1 MLKTGKLDSEVLKRI
16 IFDNIK
22 FKRDEIITRPG
33 IGEDCAEIDF
43 GEYICVMST
52 DPITASVSDI
62 GRLSIHISCND
73 IASNGVQPVGI
84 MLAVMLPVGTTE
96 EDIETIMKQAAAA
109 AELMEVEII
118 GGHTEITPAV
128 NKPVIVSTAIG
139 RQPKNKIKQEIKTG
153 DKIFITKYCGIEGTG
168 IIACDCRDEVKSILT
183 SEELDEAEAMLDMV
197 SVVKEGVIAGDI
209 GVSAM
214 HDITEG
220 GVLGATLL
228 FDHWFGLSPAVSSFV
243 LNIACYVLGWRTL
256 GKSFIAY
263 SAIAAC
269 GYSASYAICELF
281 PPLWPGIA
289 SLPLLASVVGALFI
303 GGGAGMAPMRSHIFH
318 LFKTEKIDTPVTF
331 WYGARSK
338 REIFYEE
345 QFEEIE
351 KEFPNFKFHI
361 ALSEPK
367 EEDNWKGY
375 TGFIHQVIFENYLKN
390 HDAPEDIEY
399 YLCGPPMMTAA
410 MTKMLDGLGVPE
422 ENIMYDNFG
431 A

>member
-22 FKRDEIITRPG
+22 FKREEIITRPG

-52 DPITASVSDI
+52 DPITASVKDI

-96 EDIETIMKQAAAA
+96 NDVETIMKQAAAA

-139 RQPKNKIKQEIKTG
+139 RQPKTKVRQEISIG
-153 DKIFITKYCGIEGTG
+153 DKIFITKFCGIEGTG
-168 IIACDCRDEVKSILT
+168 IIACDCAEEVSKILT
-183 SEELDEAEAMLDMV
+183 PEEITEAAAMLDMV

-220 GVLGATLL
+220 GVLGAVWELCQVA
-228 FDHWFGLSPAVSSFV
+228 GLGA
-243 LNIACYVLGWRTL
+243 
-256 GKSFIAY
+256 
-263 SAIAAC
+263 AIDIN
-269 GYSASYAICELF
+269 AI
-281 PPLWPGIA
+281 PVKP
-289 SLPLLASVVGALFI
+289 V
-303 GGGAGMAPMRSHIFH
+303 
-318 LFKTEKIDTPVTF
+318 TEKICNHFGIDYLRLISSGCMLMIAPPEKQAELESRIDMITCIGEVKPCD
-331 WYGARSK
+331 YGVKMITGGLSL
-338 REIFYEE
+338 I
-345 QFEEIE
+345 
-351 KEFPNFKFHI
+351 HI
-361 ALSEPK
+361 
-367 EEDNWKGY
+367 
-375 TGFIHQVIFENYLKN
+375 
-390 HDAPEDIEY
+390 
-399 YLCGPPMMTAA
+399 
-410 MTKMLDGLGVPE
+410 
-422 ENIMYDNFG
+422 
-431 A
+431 

>member
-84 MLAVMLPVGTTE
+84 MLAVMLPAGTTE

-220 GVLGATLL
+220 GVLGAVWELCQVA
-228 FDHWFGLSPAVSSFV
+228 GLGAEI
-243 LNIACYVLGWRTL
+243 NIADIPVKPVTQKICAHFDIDYLRLISSGCML
-256 GKSFIAY
+256 IIAPQEKQQELE
-263 SAIAAC
+263 SRIDMIKCIGEVKPAEFGVMMITDKGAEAIAPPE
-269 GYSASYAICELF
+269 SDELYK
-281 PPLWPGIA
+281 A
-289 SLPLLASVVGALFI
+289 V
-303 GGGAGMAPMRSHIFH
+303 
-318 LFKTEKIDTPVTF
+318 K
-331 WYGARSK
+331 
-338 REIFYEE
+338 
-345 QFEEIE
+345 
-351 KEFPNFKFHI
+351 
-361 ALSEPK
+361 
-367 EEDNWKGY
+367 
-375 TGFIHQVIFENYLKN
+375 
-390 HDAPEDIEY
+390 
-399 YLCGPPMMTAA
+399 
-410 MTKMLDGLGVPE
+410 
-422 ENIMYDNFG
+422 
-431 A
+431 

>member
-52 DPITASVSDI
+52 DPITASVKDI

-96 EDIETIMKQAAAA
+96 NDVETIMKQAAAA

-139 RQPKNKIKQEIKTG
+139 RQPKNKLRQEISIG
-153 DKIFITKYCGIEGTG
+153 DKIFITKFCGIEGTG
-168 IIACDCRDEVKSILT
+168 IIACDCAEEVSEILT
-183 SEELDEAEAMLDMV
+183 PEEITEAAAMLDMV

-220 GVLGATLL
+220 GVLGAVWELCQVA
-228 FDHWFGLSPAVSSFV
+228 GLGA
-243 LNIACYVLGWRTL
+243 
-256 GKSFIAY
+256 
-263 SAIAAC
+263 AIDIN
-269 GYSASYAICELF
+269 AI
-281 PPLWPGIA
+281 PVKP
-289 SLPLLASVVGALFI
+289 V
-303 GGGAGMAPMRSHIFH
+303 
-318 LFKTEKIDTPVTF
+318 TEKICKHFGIDYLRLISSGCMLIIAPPEKQAELESRIDMITCIGEVKPCD
-331 WYGARSK
+331 YGVKMITGAG
-338 REIFYEE
+338 
-345 QFEEIE
+345 IE
-351 KEFPNFKFHI
+351 
-361 ALSEPK
+361 
-367 EEDNWKGY
+367 
-375 TGFIHQVIFENYLKN
+375 TV
-390 HDAPEDIEY
+390 AP
-399 YLCGPPMMTAA
+399 
-410 MTKMLDGLGVPE
+410 PE
-422 ENIMYDNFG
+422 SDELYK
-431 A
+431 AVK

>member
-43 GEYICVMST
+43 GEYVCVMST

-84 MLAVMLPVGTTE
+84 MLAVMLPAGTTE
-96 EDIETIMKQAAAA
+96 EDIA
-109 AELMEVEII
+109 
-118 GGHTEITPAV
+118 PAV

-153 DKIFITKYCGIEGTG
+153 DKIFITKFCGIEGTG

-220 GVLGATLL
+220 GVLGAVWELCQVA
-228 FDHWFGLSPAVSSFV
+228 GLGAEI
-243 LNIACYVLGWRTL
+243 NIADIPVKPVTQKICAHFDIDYLRLISSGCML
-256 GKSFIAY
+256 IIAPQEKQQELE
-263 SAIAAC
+263 SRIDMIKCIGEVKPAEFGVMMITDKGAEAIAPPE
-269 GYSASYAICELF
+269 SDELYK
-281 PPLWPGIA
+281 A
-289 SLPLLASVVGALFI
+289 V
-303 GGGAGMAPMRSHIFH
+303 
-318 LFKTEKIDTPVTF
+318 K
-331 WYGARSK
+331 
-338 REIFYEE
+338 
-345 QFEEIE
+345 
-351 KEFPNFKFHI
+351 
-361 ALSEPK
+361 
-367 EEDNWKGY
+367 
-375 TGFIHQVIFENYLKN
+375 
-390 HDAPEDIEY
+390 
-399 YLCGPPMMTAA
+399 
-410 MTKMLDGLGVPE
+410 
-422 ENIMYDNFG
+422 
-431 A
+431 